1 MPVIITPNSREHW
14 LELRREDV
22 TSTESA
28 ALFGLSPY
36 ATEFELFHRK
46 LGNVS
51 DEIEQNERMTWGL
64 RLQDAIAHGVAED
77 MGLTVRRINGYWR
90 HTDEPR
96 MGASFDF
103 EIVSHADGP
112 GLMEV
117 KNVDG
122 RVYREQWLDDE
133 APPHIEIQVQ
143 HQLEVANRE
152 WALIVCLV
160 AGNTPRVI
168 RVARDRQV
176 GDKLRAAIR
185 RFWQRVDANT
195 PPAVDFVQ
203 DADTIREIYRNGS
216 GAPLDATGNNRLH
229 SLALSYAS
237 AARDEKDA
245 VARKEAARSEM
256 LTLIGDAGKVT
267 GEGWTLTATETKG
280 SAGTTITPDMV
291 GTVIG
296 ARSGYRQFRLN
307 LKEVA

>member
-1 MPVIITPNSREHW
+1 MPVIITPDSREHW
-14 LELRREDV
+14 LELRRKDV

-36 ATEFELFHRK
+36 VTEFELFYRK

-77 MGLTVRRINGYWR
+77 MGLTVRRINTYWR
-90 HTDEPR
+90 HTDEH

-117 KNVDG
+117 KNVDF
-122 RVYREQWLDDE
+122 RVYRDEWLDDE

-176 GDKLRAAIR
+176 GEKLRAAIR
-185 RFWQRVDANT
+185 RFWQRVDAKT
-195 PPAVDFVQ
+195 PPAVDFIK

-216 GAPLDATGNNRLH
+216 GAPLDAIGNNRLH

-245 VARKEAARSEM
+245 IARKEAARSEM

-267 GEGWTLTATETKG
+267 GEGWTLTATETKD